1 MDFIYRSQITYRKV
15 VTEQNVP
22 IKNEQEKTKLI
33 TRKGNIKNHSYF
45 IMPTVCE
52 LRIQAKAK
60 GITGFSQMRKSQLE
74 AALKAPIT
82 KIKATVKKPKAKSS
96 PPKSSPPKSSPPK
109 SSPPKSS
116 PKSAKIAELE
126 KQLRLPIFNKSSID
140 AIKTPTQFKSVRDR
154 WNKIA
159 EGLEDNGV
167 DTFEHTLLMT
177 IQANLQAR
185 ENKGTSSKSEKVRI
199 AWDNMARG

>member
-1 MDFIYRSQITYRKV
+1 
-15 VTEQNVP
+15 
-22 IKNEQEKTKLI
+22 
-33 TRKGNIKNHSYF
+33 
-45 IMPTVCE
+45 MPTVCE
-52 LRIQAKAK
+52 LKIQAKAK

-96 PPKSSPPKSSPPK
+96 PPKSSPPKSSP
-109 SSPPKSS
+109 
-116 PKSAKIAELE
+116 KSAKIAELE

-140 AIKTPTQFKSVRDR
+140 AIKTPTQFKSVRDK